1 MEILL
6 VVILKLKDLLTGY
19 KMIFALVTTTQL
31 LLVIAGVFTAH
42 LIWNNP
48 PDCPEEVFKLGYV
61 EQREVCELKLYDYGQ
76 WRWVLKE

>member
-6 VVILKLKDLLTGY
+6 VVILKLKDLLIDY
-19 KMIFALVTTTQL
+19 KMVFALVTTTQL
-31 LLVIAGVFTAH
+31 IVVMEGVLTAH

-48 PDCPEEVFKLGYV
+48 PDCPEEVKKLGYV
-61 EQREVCELKLYDYGQ
+61 EQREVCEYKFHGYGQ

>member
-1 MEILL
+1 M
-6 VVILKLKDLLTGY
+6 V
-19 KMIFALVTTTQL
+19 A
-31 LLVIAGVFTAH
+31 IAGIFTAH

-61 EQREVCELKLYDYGQ
+61 EQREVCELKLQGYNT

>member
-6 VVILKLKDLLTGY
+6 AVILKLKDLSTGY

-31 LLVIAGVFTAH
+31 MVVIAGVLTAH

-48 PDCPEEVFKLGYV
+48 PDCPEEAMKLEYV
-61 EQREVCELKLYDYGQ
+61 EQREVCELKFHGYGQ

>member
-6 VVILKLKDLLTGY
+6 VVILKLKDLSIDY
-19 KMIFALVTTTQL
+19 KTMFVLVTTSQL
-31 LLVIAGVFTAH
+31 LVVIAGVLTAH

-48 PDCPEEVFKLGYV
+48 PDCPEEAKKLGYV
-61 EQREVCELKLYDYGQ
+61 EQREVCEFKFHGYGQ

>member
-1 MEILL
+1 
-6 VVILKLKDLLTGY
+6 
-19 KMIFALVTTTQL
+19 MIFALVTTSQL
-31 LLVIAGVFTAH
+31 IVVMVGVLTAH

-61 EQREVCELKLYDYGQ
+61 EQRKMCELKLQGYNT

>member
-1 MEILL
+1 MENLW
-6 VVILKLKDLLTGY
+6 VVILKLKDLLIDC

-31 LLVIAGVFTAH
+31 MVVIAGVLTAH

-48 PDCPEEVFKLGYV
+48 PDCPEKYMKLGYV
-61 EQREVCELKLYDYGQ
+61 EQREVCESKYHGYGQ

>member
-6 VVILKLKDLLTGY
+6 VVILKLKDLLIDY

-31 LLVIAGVFTAH
+31 IVVIAGVLTAH

-48 PDCPEEVFKLGYV
+48 PDCPEEAMKLGYV
-61 EQREVCELKLYDYGQ
+61 EQREVCEYKFHGYGQ

>member
-6 VVILKLKDLLTGY
+6 VVILKLKDLLIDY
-19 KMIFALVTTTQL
+19 KMIFALVTTSQL
-31 LLVIAGVFTAH
+31 IVVMVGVLTAH

-48 PDCPEEVFKLGYV
+48 PDCPEKYMKLEYV
-61 EQREVCELKLYDYGQ
+61 EQREVCEYKFHGYGQ

>member
-1 MEILL
+1 MDIQ
-6 VVILKLKDLLTGY
+6 KSKDLLIDY

-31 LLVIAGVFTAH
+31 IVVMAGVLTAH

-61 EQREVCELKLYDYGQ
+61 EQRKMCELKLQGYNT

>member
-1 MEILL
+1 M
-6 VVILKLKDLLTGY
+6 V
-19 KMIFALVTTTQL
+19 FALVTTTQL

-48 PDCPEEVFKLGYV
+48 PDCPKEVFKLGYV
-61 EQREVCELKLYDYGQ
+61 EQRKMCELKLQGYNT

>member
-1 MEILL
+1 MD
-6 VVILKLKDLLTGY
+6 ILKLKDLLIDY

-31 LLVIAGVFTAH
+31 IVVIAGVFTAH

-48 PDCPEEVFKLGYV
+48 PDCPKEVKKLGYV
-61 EQREVCELKLYDYGQ
+61 EQREVCESKYHGYGQ